1 MKDEE
6 VGSCLGQNDHEMV
19 EFSVFGEVGGGVGNK
34 TATLDFWRADFELFR
49 TMVRRVPWDSVMKGR
64 GFQEGWSLLK
74 KEVLKAPEQAVPLC
88 HIMSQRERRPVWM
101 NREIFLRLQKK

>member
-1 MKDEE
+1 
-6 VGSCLGQNDHEMV
+6 MV

-34 TATLDFWRADFELFR
+34 TATLDFWRANFELFR